1 MSAYLFTFRAPAGY
15 VPTPG
20 TFDTFA
26 SWQLELGARLKD
38 RGNAGFAAAALGAS
52 AAGTTLGGYSV
63 IRATSLDAAIELAQ
77 GCPILQHGG
86 TVEIAELA
94 NHDDRFDQWLD
105 RRTNMTGT
113 FAAEVS
119 LHIPAAPADVFC
131 YFTDPAR
138 YPEWMGSKATLD
150 PVPGGTYEVSMADG
164 FRAAGTFRELD
175 PPHQLTFTWGF
186 ADEEAAQR
194 TKHQPADPTADSA
207 NSAGNA
213 LPAGSTRV
221 TVTLDPE
228 DGGTRLNLRHED
240 LPSAELQN
248 AHQVAWETYLP
259 RLVIRA
265 AGGDPGPD
273 PHS

>member
-1 MSAYLFTFRAPAGY
+1 MTAYLFTFRAPGDY
-15 VPTPG
+15 VPTPA

-52 AAGTTLGGYSV
+52 IADTNLGGYSV
-63 IRATSLDAAIELAQ
+63 IRATSLDAAIELAR
-77 GCPILQHGG
+77 GCPILRHGG

-94 NHDDRFDQWLD
+94 SNDDRFDQWLD
-105 RRTNMTGT
+105 GRTNMTGT
-113 FAAEVS
+113 FTAEVS
-119 LHIPAAPADVFC
+119 LHVPAASEDVFG

-175 PPHQLTFTWGF
+175 PPHQLIFTWGF
-186 ADEEAAQR
+186 ADEEAAQH
-194 TKHQPADPTADSA
+194 TKHQPAEPTP
-207 NSAGNA
+207 NNA
-213 LPAGSTRV
+213 MPAGSTRV

-228 DGGTRLNLRHED
+228 HNGTRLTLRHDD
-240 LPSAELQN
+240 LPTAELRN